1 MNIDRVLF
9 KGLFDNF
16 DHDLA
21 FGAGERVMLVIGPNG
36 FGKTT
41 TLNLI
46 DTLFNR
52 EPSSLVNV
60 PFREIDVFF
69 NDETRLIIERLP
81 ISSRDYGDYLPIKLT
96 YHQDGESQ
104 TYSPPQVSIDPKD
117 LGFPLSAI
125 EDFIPMLAQVGP
137 REWRDMETGSLLNLA
152 EVFSVYGDHF
162 PPSRGPIVLTSP
174 EWLEKIRKSIKVRFV
189 DAERLTRVQ
198 YSRRWRHGHTV
209 NPTRTVSHHSEQLA
223 QRIAHSI
230 AEYGALSQDLDRTFP
245 NRVVAEHQESNGS
258 AEKLREDLDAIDQ
271 KRSQLEEVGLLRK
284 EQDRLKIPNLKN
296 IDEAHRGVLAVYVQD
311 AERKLAVFDELY
323 QQVSTFTKIANS
335 RFLHKKVAVGTKGL
349 RVSRKDGTTL
359 DLEKLSSGEQHEL
372 VMLYELLFRA
382 SSNSLILIDE
392 PELSLHV
399 AWQEKWVEDL
409 EEIAE
414 LSDFR
419 AIVATH
425 SPEIIGGRWSRT
437 VELKG
442 RNNA

>member
-1 MNIDRVLF
+1 MNIDRVLI

-60 PFREIDVFF
+60 PFREIDVLF
-69 NDETRLIIERLP
+69 NNETRLIVKRQ
-81 ISSRDYGDYLPIKLT
+81 SVDGRDYGDYLPLELT
-96 YHQDGESQ
+96 YHQDGKSQ
-104 TYSPPQVSIDPKD
+104 SFSPPRVSIDKKD
-117 LGFPLSAI
+117 LEFSISAI
-125 EDFIPMLAQVGP
+125 DEFIPVLAQVGP
-137 REWRDMETGSLLNLA
+137 REWRDMETGSILNLA
-152 EVFSVYGDHF
+152 EVFSAYRDQM
-162 PPSRGPIVLTSP
+162 PPSIRPKVLTNP
-174 EWLEKIRKSIKVRFV
+174 EWLEKIRESIKVRFV
-189 DAERLTRVQ
+189 DAERLTRVK
-198 YSRRWRHGHTV
+198 YFRHWRHGHTV
-209 NPTRTVSHHSEQLA
+209 NPTRTVRHYSEQLA
-223 QRIAHSI
+223 ERIEHSI
-230 AEYGALSQDLDRTFP
+230 AKYGALSQELDRTFP

-271 KRSQLEEVGLLRK
+271 RRSQLEEVGLLKK
-284 EQDRLKIPNLKN
+284 EQDRLAIPNLKN

-311 AERKLAVFDELY
+311 AKKKLAVFDELY
-323 QQVSTFTKIANS
+323 QQVSTFTRIVNS

-349 RVSRKDGTTL
+349 RVSRRDETTL

-425 SPEIIGGRWSRT
+425 SPEIIGDRWSRT

-442 RNNA
+442 RNDA

>member
-1 MNIDRVLF
+1 MNVDRVLI
-9 KGLFDNF
+9 KGLFDSF

-46 DTLFNR
+46 DRLFNR
-52 EPSSLVNV
+52 EPSSLVDV
-60 PFREIDVFF
+60 PFREIEVFF
-69 NDETRLIIERLP
+69 NDETRLIVERLP
-81 ISSRDYGDYLPIKLT
+81 TNGRDYGDCLPIKLT
-96 YHQDGESQ
+96 YHQDGEGQ

-125 EDFIPMLAQVGP
+125 EDFIPILAQVGP
-137 REWRDMETGSLLNLA
+137 REWRDMGTGTILNLA
-152 EVFSVYGDHF
+152 EVFSVYGDQF
-162 PPSRGPIVLTSP
+162 PPSRRPKVLTNP

-189 DAERLTRVQ
+189 NAERLTRVQ
-198 YSRRWRHGHTV
+198 YSRHWRHGHTV
-209 NPTRTVSHHSEQLA
+209 NPTRTVSHYSEQLA
-223 QRIAHSI
+223 QLIERSL

-271 KRSQLEEVGLLRK
+271 RRSQLEEVGLLKK
-284 EQDRLKIPNLKN
+284 EQDRLEIPNLKN

-311 AERKLAVFDELY
+311 AKRKLAVFNELY
-323 QQVSTFTKIANS
+323 QKVSTFTKIVNS

-349 RVSRKDGTTL
+349 RVSRRDRTTL

-399 AWQEKWVEDL
+399 AWQAKWVEDL

-425 SPEIIGGRWSRT
+425 SPEIIGDSWSRT

-442 RNNA
+442 RNDA